1 MSSDKTHRVKEL
13 KEMNICEIRKNG
25 KNLARITSE
34 HEIKVCFRNE
44 HIIVIFGDTTL
55 KYSKNCEVKFI
66 YDSDL

>member
-1 MSSDKTHRVKEL
+1 
-13 KEMNICEIRKNG
+13 MNICEIRKNG